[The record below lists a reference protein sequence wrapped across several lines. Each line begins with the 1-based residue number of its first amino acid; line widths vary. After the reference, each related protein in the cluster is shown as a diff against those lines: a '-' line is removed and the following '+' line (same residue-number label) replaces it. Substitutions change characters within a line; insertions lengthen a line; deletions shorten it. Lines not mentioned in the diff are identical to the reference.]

1 MTDKALF
8 DDAAAQAAAIRLAA
22 AERDATG
29 HIEDMARLHTYA
41 RSLEKVASRA
51 IQDRRSLSWR
61 VTGPLRWLER
71 TTTGRKP
78 SLPLLPLSDS
88 PRRPR
93 IIFVNGCTEGESQR
107 YRVRNLISGLRKLNV
122 SCTEIMLSE
131 CRRIFYQDMKPEVV
145 VFFRSLNNS
154 SKDYSD
160 VVKKLTLLG
169 TKVFFDID
177 DYIINPEILDQIDSY
192 RRLDLAGREA
202 YKSEVLG
209 YLSMMRLCGRA
220 TAATPHLA
228 TAMESLGVKTHSV
241 TNSFNDA
248 QLARSIELNAQEK
261 RTSEKFRVS
270 YLSGSATHGRD
281 FQECGPALLKFIK
294 TNSNAIFTLVGFLDL
309 TEEWECVSSQVEKLP
324 FMGYVQ
330 TLDVLK
336 NSDLTIACLDERSE
350 FCQSKSELKY
360 FESALVKTPILAS
373 RTSAYRSAID
383 DGHNGLL
390 ASSHSEWL
398 EKLEAVF
405 SSPSLGQAIGDE
417 AHTAVL
423 HRYSETYAARQALA
437 AYGISEH
444 AA

>member
-1 MTDKALF
+1 MTDKALI

-29 HIEDMARLHTYA
+29 HIEDMARLDAYA
-41 RSLEKVASRA
+41 RSLEKVALRA

-78 SLPLLPLSDS
+78 SPPLLPLSDS

-107 YRVRNLISGLRKLNV
+107 YRVRNLISGLRKINV
-122 SCTEIMLSE
+122 SCAEIMLSE
-131 CRRIFYQDMKPEVV
+131 CRRIFYQDMRPEVV
-145 VFFRSLNNS
+145 VFFRSLNNYRN
-154 SKDYSD
+154 DYSD
-160 VVKKLTLLG
+160 VVKRLHLLG
-169 TKVFFDID
+169 TKVFFDVD
-177 DYIINPEILDQIDSY
+177 DYIVNPAILNQIDSY
-192 RRLDLAGREA
+192 RRLDREGRATYE
-202 YKSEVLG
+202 SEVFG

-228 TAMESLGVKTHSV
+228 AAMESLGVETHSV

-261 RTSEKFRVS
+261 CRSEKFRVS
-270 YLSGSATHGRD
+270 YLSGSATHGQD
-281 FQECGPALLKFIK
+281 FQQCGPALLKFIK
-294 TNSNAIFTLVGFLDL
+294 ANSNAIFTLVGFLDL
-309 TEEWECVSSQVEKLP
+309 NDEWKCVSSQVEKLP

-336 NSDLTIACLDERSE
+336 NSDLTIACLDEQSE

-360 FESALVKTPILAS
+360 FESALVKTPTLAS
-373 RTSAYRSAID
+373 RTAAYRSAID

-398 EKLEAVF
+398 EKLKAVF

-423 HRYSETYAARQALA
+423 NRYSETYAARQALA

-444 AA
+444 AS